1 VAKGHCGRVRLPV
14 YEYIFLHNHRA
25 VAGVEGSWRGN
36 QHLQV
41 FLPRSDY
48 FNEDSFAECQ
58 RGRKPHSGLV
68 RLRRMNTFF
77 SMTIERRR
85 IDRAIPCER
94 NTPASPW
101 AGVEGSWSRNLHLKV
116 FPPRSDYFNED
127 SFAECQRGRKPIPAS
142 CDYDV

>member
-1 VAKGHCGRVRLPV
+1 VRLPV

-58 RGRKPHSGLV
+58 RGRKP
-68 RLRRMNTFF
+68 
-77 SMTIERRR
+77 
-85 IDRAIPCER
+85 
-94 NTPASPW
+94 
-101 AGVEGSWSRNLHLKV
+101 
-116 FPPRSDYFNED
+116 
-127 SFAECQRGRKPIPAS
+127 IPAS
-142 CDYDV
+142 CDYDGMNTFFSTTIERRRIERSISHERNPLESHSPFYLRAKRTGPGATERWLQSVSVSSELLIGTKIRPTGNESVKQILTPQDMDTL